1 MRTAGAALSLL
12 QGGDRLKISSLATV
26 ARWAGAGLVRGSHS
40 IPIQKVIFDSRE
52 ATAGSLFVAL
62 EGVQHHGIDFAV
74 DALKRG
80 AAAVLCD
87 PGLSRHHDGPS
98 LEAPSALEALSS
110 LARGYRQQDR
120 HQTPA
125 LAVTGSVGKT
135 TTCCMIHDLLA
146 ATHRVHAPRDS
157 YNNEIG
163 VPITILEAPPETEVL
178 VLEMGTSSVGEIAA
192 RTEVAQPSHGVIT
205 AISEA
210 HLEGLG
216 TLEAIRREK
225 FSLLDRLEGD
235 QRWAPVEWRARMGEQ
250 GSLYHWTGP
259 AGDLEVQRQQADAVT
274 VIDRLRGRE
283 YVLPWALPTRWAL
296 RCFESALAVVL
307 DFISDPELLAAA
319 VVKLSLPRLRHE
331 LRSADG
337 VELILDCYNSSPHA
351 LNCAIA
357 DLSQSSARRKVAVVG
372 TMEELGTEEKR
383 LHVEAGRICARSNLD
398 LVFLRGRAA
407 EWYAEG
413 LADDSCECDVVHI
426 EDGDRAASQI
436 CQRLEP
442 GDSVLF
448 KASRKEQL
456 DQLAIEVEERLI
468 TRQQITRQGG
478 ES

>member
-1 MRTAGAALSLL
+1 MKST
-12 QGGDRLKISSLATV
+12 SLATV
-26 ARWAGAGLVRGSHS
+26 ARWAGAMLVRGSHS
-40 IPIQKVIFDSRE
+40 IPIQKVVFDSRE
-52 ATAGSLFVAL
+52 ATAGTLFVAL
-62 EGVQHHGIDFAV
+62 EGAQHHGIHFAV

-87 PGLSRHHDGPS
+87 PGFSRHHAGPS
-98 LEAPSALEALSS
+98 LEAPSALEALSA

-120 HQTPA
+120 HLTPA

-135 TTCCMIHDLLA
+135 TTCGMIHDLLA

-157 YNNEIG
+157 FNNEIG

-178 VLEMGTSSVGEIAA
+178 VLEVGTSSVGEIAA

-216 TLEAIRREK
+216 TLEAICREK

-235 QRWAPVEWRARMGEQ
+235 QRWAPVEWRSRMGEQ
-250 GSLYHWTGP
+250 GSLFHWTGP
-259 AGDLEVQRQQADAVT
+259 SGDLEVQWQHADAVT
-274 VIDRLRGRE
+274 VIDRLRGRKFD
-283 YVLPWALPTRWAL
+283 LPWALPTRWAL

-307 DFISDPELLAAA
+307 DFISDPKLLAAA

-331 LRSADG
+331 LRSAG
-337 VELILDCYNSSPHA
+337 EVELILDCYNSSPHA
-351 LNCAIA
+351 LSCAID
-357 DLSQSSARRKVAVVG
+357 DLSQSSARRKVAVIG
-372 TMEELGTEEKR
+372 TMEELGAEEKR
-383 LHVEAGRICARSNLD
+383 LHIEAGRTCARSKLD
-398 LVFLRGRAA
+398 LIFLLGRAA
-407 EWYAEG
+407 KWYAEG
-413 LADDSCECDVVHI
+413 LDEGSGECDVVHI
-426 EDGDRAASQI
+426 EDDDRAATQI

-456 DQLAIEVEERLI
+456 DQLATEVEERLV
-468 TRQQITRQGG
+468 TRQQISQQGE
-478 ES
+478 ESGCRPVVAPPRFSK

>member
-1 MRTAGAALSLL
+1 M
-12 QGGDRLKISSLATV
+12 
-26 ARWAGAGLVRGSHS
+26 
-40 IPIQKVIFDSRE
+40 
-52 ATAGSLFVAL
+52 AL

-216 TLEAIRREK
+216 TLEAIRGRSFPCSIDLKEI
-225 FSLLDRLEGD
+225 SGGHRSSGALGWGSRVPSIIGLDRLATSRCKGSK
-235 QRWAPVEWRARMGEQ
+235 RM
-250 GSLYHWTGP
+250 P
-259 AGDLEVQRQQADAVT
+259 
-274 VIDRLRGRE
+274 
-283 YVLPWALPTRWAL
+283 
-296 RCFESALAVVL
+296 
-307 DFISDPELLAAA
+307 
-319 VVKLSLPRLRHE
+319 
-331 LRSADG
+331 
-337 VELILDCYNSSPHA
+337 
-351 LNCAIA
+351 
-357 DLSQSSARRKVAVVG
+357 
-372 TMEELGTEEKR
+372 
-383 LHVEAGRICARSNLD
+383 
-398 LVFLRGRAA
+398 
-407 EWYAEG
+407 
-413 LADDSCECDVVHI
+413 
-426 EDGDRAASQI
+426 
-436 CQRLEP
+436 
-442 GDSVLF
+442 
-448 KASRKEQL
+448 
-456 DQLAIEVEERLI
+456 
-468 TRQQITRQGG
+468 
-478 ES
+478 